1 MIICVDIDG
10 VLNNLMEKTL
20 ELYNTRNNKNIQI
33 SDIKTYDFYEC
44 LPQEDARGII
54 ELFKNKELWDS
65 LTPMPGSQNAL
76 KQLMNNGHQIYL
88 ATATDIINFEWKC
101 NWVTNFYPFIPTDN
115 IIRIMNKSLL
125 NVDVLIDD
133 CLDNLITNYA
143 YRVCIDHPWNRST
156 SKDYA
161 YNIKRAHNWN
171 DIVNIIKNIE
181 REIKKWENK

>member
-10 VLNNLMEKTL
+10 VLNNLVEKTL
-20 ELYNTRNNKNIQI
+20 ELYNTHNGKNIKI
-33 SDIKTYDFYEC
+33 SDIKTYNFYDC
-44 LPQEDARGII
+44 LPQEDAKGII

-65 LTPMPGSQNAL
+65 LTPLPGSQNAF
-76 KQLMNNGHQIYL
+76 KQLVNNGHQIYL
-88 ATATDIINFEWKC
+88 ATATDITNFEWKC

-115 IIRIMNKSLL
+115 IMRIMNKSLL

-133 CLDNLITNYA
+133 CLDNLITNFA

-161 YNIKRAHNWN
+161 YNIKRAHSWN

-181 REIKKWENK
+181 REIKKWEK